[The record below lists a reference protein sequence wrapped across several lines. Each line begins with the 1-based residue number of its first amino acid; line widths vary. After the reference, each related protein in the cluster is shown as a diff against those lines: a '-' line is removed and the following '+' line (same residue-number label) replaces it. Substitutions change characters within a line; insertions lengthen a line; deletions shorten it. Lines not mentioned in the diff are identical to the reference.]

1 MSVMLTEWF
10 SEAGI
15 SRSIL
20 NLEVHLNRFL
30 FLLLSAFFII
40 GCKDDEP
47 PVDMTSELEYSPIVI
62 VNFRK
67 LAPSPD
73 LPWIITEKGEHISG
87 AMLMPE
93 EPETI
98 RSSEQQ
104 LIQEALKN
112 NMLLAVISD
121 RYSNYDLNQDH
132 IQIWTDKTGNTISIP
147 SGLTEDFEDSL
158 WKNPLGKQRILF
170 SLIDLYK
177 PDLIFINPIYSKVS
191 TVLQIADY
199 WTDPEILSHFTV
211 ILYSIP
217 DTAEYRGWAVI
228 AGEQINGTTP
238 FGLTASGMFV
248 TIRLLAGLEWE
259 KSIPESIPAL
269 SIIEIPPAES
279 TLSW

>member
-1 MSVMLTEWF
+1 MTRYL
-10 SEAGI
+10 
-15 SRSIL
+15 
-20 NLEVHLNRFL
+20 FL
-30 FLLLSAFFII
+30 FLSAIFII
-40 GCKDDEP
+40 GCKNDEP
-47 PVDMTSELEYSPIVI
+47 LVDVTSELEYSPIVI
-62 VNFRK
+62 VNFRE

-98 RSSEQQ
+98 RSAEQQ
-104 LIQEALKN
+104 LIKEALEY

-121 RYSNYDLNQDH
+121 RYSSYDLNQDH

-147 SGLTEDFEDSL
+147 SGLTEEFEDSL
-158 WKNPLGKQRILF
+158 WKNPLEKQRILF

-177 PDLIFINPIYSKVS
+177 PDLIFINPVYSKVT

-217 DTAEYRGWAVI
+217 DTDEYRGWAVI

-238 FGLTASGMFV
+238 FGLTASGMFT
-248 TIRLLAGLEWE
+248 TIRLLADLQWE
-259 KSIPESIPAL
+259 NSIPESVPAL
-269 SIIEIPPAES
+269 SIIETLPGES